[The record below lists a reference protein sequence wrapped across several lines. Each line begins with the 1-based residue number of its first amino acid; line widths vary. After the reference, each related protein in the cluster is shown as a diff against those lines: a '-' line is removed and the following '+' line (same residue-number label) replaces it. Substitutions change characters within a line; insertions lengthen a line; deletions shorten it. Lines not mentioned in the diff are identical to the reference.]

1 MQDSSDP
8 EGLRVFYYLVQDLKA
23 LVFSLISLHFKASMP
38 QDMARCTAHNACRS
52 SPSKLQSRNRT
63 NSVEGY
69 VGDRD
74 SRPPAEYGVW
84 NLLGDLGR
92 SVPPCR
98 PCAPM
103 KRREYQNSGKL
114 LERASRA
121 SWESRRAPQHTRAL
135 GQVERNPGSLCM
147 VHSTVR
153 RHVRALKQ
161 SAAVRMQSA
170 VPAGQTQ

>member
-1 MQDSSDP
+1 VQDSSDP

-135 GQVERNPGSLCM
+135 G
-147 VHSTVR
+147 
-153 RHVRALKQ
+153 LKQ
-161 SAAVRMQSA
+161 YRIKNAMVVVQAAGGVGVGEWTSRDLQRQT
-170 VPAGQTQ
+170 PA

>member
-135 GQVERNPGSLCM
+135 G
-147 VHSTVR
+147 
-153 RHVRALKQ
+153 LKQ
-161 SAAVRMQSA
+161 YRIKNAMVVVQAAGGVGVGEWTSRDLQRQT
-170 VPAGQTQ
+170 PA